1 MQQTEGE
8 YARVEGGP
16 LVVRMLEEVER
27 FRQGLRSERSE
38 ERYASVRA
46 LRMLGKKAQGTA
58 ADVLRLALGDGAWRV
73 QVEAAETFAGM
84 GVDIEEHR
92 EALVQALRAP
102 GHEWL
107 VNASFVLHALGSQ
120 AQPLR
125 GEIVRLLRQEQDVS
139 SYFLLGC
146 LAQLEPI
153 EENARI
159 LRGQIEKRGRE
170 LLFFFVEAFC
180 KMGPRVLPVL
190 REGIETHKPIVRLVC
205 AASLWAQCRDAEAM
219 ALLEAAREDDAEVSC
234 VASCLLVRLGLWQ
247 PVDGLFKKTNWIQ
260 DRGLFSLMLS
270 SICNVAHE
278 APDWVVEK
286 MRGLLEQRDPALL
299 ESVFAACGRLGRL
312 GGALSADLML
322 LFRQVWGL
330 WVTRRAPVSFR
341 LLLRDRFPL
350 WFPWNTQEPDHV
362 RMFGPK
368 IFPEDGR
375 DSETQAEWRRWAES
389 LLFRL
394 IDTVD
399 SGGLVDALRLRKPLE
414 ALLMAEDL
422 SWTLRHAAAEAL
434 GRQIHEEELSPM
446 LRAASRAT
454 DHELVSGVL
463 LGLERKME
471 IAKVLAEIAEAS
483 KGVCAPRYLGDL
495 ERSVEADAVG
505 EKPRGEERLA
515 WYQSERLFESCRQK
529 ERKAMLEGF
538 LKHRDAEV
546 AWLGARLFLLTGEAE
561 RVRPLVREW
570 LDDAR
575 WLVYGEEVLR
585 RLIRSAESGEGEPWK
600 EDAQAICAVCANSD
614 IPMIRL
620 LSAVWGRM
628 LGLDIPQEADWV
640 EETEATEA
648 ADWVEETEETKEADM
663 AEEIEAADL
672 TEGIEAADL
681 VEETEEKL
689 WRAWWV
695 SQGWEEADVRSF
707 VQGRAGRWKM
717 SDIACVLFAPVWGE
731 SWCERCM
738 LRLVGHLVGRYL
750 GQFGAWRRADVAE
763 MVEMRV
769 GWSKGVVSCEQMQAA
784 YVQATDLHWDALLL
798 RNQQEHFST
807 QRINGV
813 YHLSVVVQTVL
824 RPGIGREPSIIL
836 QALLAAQEFHL
847 VCAVEDGVHPEAWIR
862 AQEADA
868 RVRFCDWMGGIL
880 AEEWA
885 NFEMAQAAVQRW
897 RKEGDALLFS
907 GI

>member
-1 MQQTEGE
+1 M
-8 YARVEGGP
+8 
-16 LVVRMLEEVER
+16 RMLEEVER

-46 LRMLGKKAQGTA
+46 LRMLGKKAQGTSA
-58 ADVLRLALGDGAWRV
+58 EVLRLALGDGSWRV
-73 QVEAAETFAGM
+73 QAEAAETFAQM

-107 VNASFVLHALGSQ
+107 VSASFVLHALGPQ

-125 GEIVRLLRQEQDVS
+125 GEIVRVLRQEQDVS

-146 LAQLEPI
+146 LAQLEPL

-190 REGIETHKPIVRLVC
+190 REGIEIHKPIVRLVC
-205 AASLWAQCRDAEAM
+205 AASLWAQCRDAEAR
-219 ALLEAAREDDAEVSC
+219 ALLEAAQEDEAEISC
-234 VASCLLVRLGLWQ
+234 VASCLLVRLGLWE
-247 PVDGLFKKTNWIQ
+247 PVDELFKKSDWIQ

-286 MRGLLEQRDPALL
+286 IRGLLVQREPALL
-299 ESVFAACGRLGRL
+299 ESVLAACGRLGRL

-362 RMFGPK
+362 RIFGPK
-368 IFPEDGR
+368 IFPEDGS
-375 DSETQAEWRRWAES
+375 DSELQADRRRWAES

-394 IDTVD
+394 IDTID
-399 SGGLVDALRLRKPLE
+399 SAGLVDALRLRKPLE

-422 SWTLRHAAAEAL
+422 SWMLRHAAAEAL

-471 IAKVLAEIAEAS
+471 IAKVLAEIADAS
-483 KGVCAPRYLGDL
+483 RGVCAPRYLGGL
-495 ERSVEADAVG
+495 GRSIEADAVG

-515 WYQSERLFESCRQK
+515 WHQSERLLESCRQK

-538 LKHRDAEV
+538 LNHRDADV
-546 AWLGARLFLLTGEAE
+546 AWLGARLFWLLGEAE

-570 LDDAR
+570 SSDAR
-575 WLVYGEEVLR
+575 WFVYGEDVLR
-585 RLIRSAESGEGEPWK
+585 RLIQSAEAGEAEPWK
-600 EDAQAICAVCANSD
+600 EEAQAICAVCAKSD

-620 LSAVWGRM
+620 LSVV
-628 LGLDIPQEADWV
+628 LGQMMGSDVSLKPVSSEDDQRESRASQN
-640 EETEATEA
+640 
-648 ADWVEETEETKEADM
+648 TEET
-663 AEEIEAADL
+663 
-672 TEGIEAADL
+672 G
-681 VEETEEKL
+681 ETEQAESTENTEKGEEGL
-689 WRAWWV
+689 WRGWWF
-695 SQGWEEADVRSF
+695 SRGWEEADVRSF
-707 VQGRAGRWKM
+707 VQERAGRWEM
-717 SDIACVLFAPVWGE
+717 SDLVSVLCAPVCGD
-731 SWCERCM
+731 SWRERCM
-738 LRLVGHLVGRYL
+738 LRLVGHLVERHQ
-750 GQFGAWRRADVAE
+750 GQFGAWWRADVAE
-763 MVEMRV
+763 MVETRV
-769 GWSKGVVSCEQMQAA
+769 GWSKGAVSCEQMQAA

-807 QRINGV
+807 QRVNGM
-813 YHLSVVVQTVL
+813 YHLSVVLQAVL
-824 RPGIGREPSIIL
+824 RPSIGREPSMIL
-836 QALLAAQEFHL
+836 QVLLAAREYSL
-847 VCAVEDGVHPEAWIR
+847 VCAVEDGLHPEAWVQ
-862 AQEADA
+862 AQEAGA
-868 RVRFCDWMGGIL
+868 QFRFCDWMGRML

-885 NFEMAQAAVQRW
+885 NFELAQAAIQRW

-907 GI
+907 EI